1 MASRGSRKAGG
12 PNTVLL
18 RSVETPRLRGLQDIV
33 AKSAATDLAG
43 WPMLNNEDYVLVGG
57 IIVLFSYIDLNLR

>member
-1 MASRGSRKAGG
+1 M
-12 PNTVLL
+12 VLL